1 MSASNNNNETNNIP
15 MNVELHGAGGKT
27 KIVSLEQLRKPH
39 AVTTSP
45 EFMKNHQIRDT
56 QQSTGSN
63 TAGGLLQ
70 AGNHRPSSSQGH
82 K

>member
-1 MSASNNNNETNNIP
+1 MSANNSNNQENNNVP
-15 MNVELHGAGGKT
+15 MNVELHGAGKT

-39 AVTTSP
+39 SVTASP
-45 EFMKNHQIRDT
+45 EFMKNHLIRDT
-56 QQSTGSN
+56 QPNNNN

-70 AGNHRPSSSQGH
+70 TGNHRPSSQGN